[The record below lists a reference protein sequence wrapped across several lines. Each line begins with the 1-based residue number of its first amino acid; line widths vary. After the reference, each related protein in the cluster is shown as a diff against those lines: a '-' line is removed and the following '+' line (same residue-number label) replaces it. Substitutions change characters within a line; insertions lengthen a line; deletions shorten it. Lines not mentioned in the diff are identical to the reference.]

1 MSVTERTVQVRPPPA
16 SSPNR
21 VRAER
26 LSIPKLTASYVTL
39 AGAGFTEPPRFTFRQ
54 RCEAASAAGFARIG
68 IHLDDLK
75 TLATADVS
83 DILADNGIELGE
95 IEFFAGWVAPGSE
108 SATQATLEKAQ
119 GLAVSSGGDHLSS
132 GDFDAGPL
140 DIDGAATRLQRAAE
154 AVAHVGLN
162 IAVEAFAWSA
172 INSVPTASAL
182 LARVDARN
190 VGHLLDVWHFYNT
203 GSTAESITDLDVTT
217 VAAVQLNDGPR
228 VHDNFLWNARNT
240 RLLPGEGDLD
250 VRGFVTAL
258 KSIGY
263 DGPFGIE
270 SSYPEFRQLDVDEA
284 AARAF
289 DATMKF
295 F

>member
-1 MSVTERTVQVRPPPA
+1 MST
-16 SSPNR
+16 
-21 VRAER
+21 
-26 LSIPKLTASYVTL
+26 PKLTASYITL
-39 AGAGFTEPPRFTFRQ
+39 AGAGFSEPPRFTFRQ

-68 IHLDDLK
+68 IHLNDLT
-75 TLATADVS
+75 TLTAADVA
-83 DILADNGIELGE
+83 DILSENDIELGE
-95 IEFFAGWVAPGSE
+95 IEFFTSWVAPGSE
-108 SATQATLEKAQ
+108 STTQATLEKVRE
-119 GLAVSSGGDHLSS
+119 LAVATGGGDHLSS
-132 GDFDAGPL
+132 GDFAGGPL
-140 DIDGAATRLQRAAE
+140 DIDGAATRLQSAAG
-154 AVAHVGLN
+154 AVADTGLT

-182 LARVDARN
+182 LARAN
-190 VGHLLDVWHFYNT
+190 ASNAGHLLDVWHFYNT
-203 GSTAESITDLDVTT
+203 GSTTESISDLDVAT

-240 RLLPGEGDLD
+240 RILPGEGDLD

-270 SSYPEFRQLDVDEA
+270 SSYPEFRELDVDQA
-284 AARAF
+284 AVRAF
-289 DATMKF
+289 DAAMKF